1 MRVFTVRYVSGVFS
15 HEGEALH
22 ILSQYGKDWRYSAH
36 THRGSHF
43 FGEIKFNTFVVGLTI
58 FFVDAGRARNLRN
71 LESIARPARAR
82 RAALRIH
89 LFRAL
94 LKWSCR

>member
-15 HEGEALH
+15 HEGEALD

-43 FGEIKFNTFVVGLTI
+43 FGEIKFKTFVVGR
-58 FFVDAGRARNLRN
+58 FFSLMRDERGTYEIWSRSRDQLGPVEL
-71 LESIARPARAR
+71 LCESTFFE
-82 RAALRIH
+82 L
-89 LFRAL
+89 
-94 LKWSCR
+94 C